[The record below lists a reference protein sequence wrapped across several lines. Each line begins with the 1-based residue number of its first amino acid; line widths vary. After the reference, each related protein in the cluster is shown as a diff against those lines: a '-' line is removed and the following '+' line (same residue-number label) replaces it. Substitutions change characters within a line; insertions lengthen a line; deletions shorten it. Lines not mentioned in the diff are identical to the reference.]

1 MKCTLLACGRIKSGA
16 PEDQLCQD
24 YLKRLGG
31 AVEVIEF
38 ESKERDET
46 RRTADEQARILKAVD
61 DFEGYVI
68 ALDERG
74 KIMKSTEFATL
85 LDERALQV
93 GRPILVLI
101 GGACGLSDDIRAKAD
116 LLLGLGKLTW
126 PHKLVRVMILE
137 QLYRASSI
145 LAGHPYHRE

>member
-31 AVEVIEF
+31 SVEVIEF

-46 RRTADEQARILKAVD
+46 RRTADEQARLLKAID
-61 DFEGYVI
+61 EFDGFVI

-74 KIMKSTEFATL
+74 KTMKSIEFASL
-85 LDERALQV
+85 LDERALQI

-101 GGACGLSDDIRAKAD
+101 GGACGLGDAVRNRVD